1 MSVAKATPQLPTAMS
16 VSNTGALPNEATPAI
31 QSSAPIVVSSSPV
44 PVSSL
49 PSHPQQT
56 HTPTTFFTVSSPV
69 SSSAIV
75 TTMGPPSTPA
85 PQPHP
90 QLAPSSLQ
98 PQNHGA
104 PQGMQHPTI
113 PNVLPSPL
121 AQVQV
126 IHQPLHNPAYVQQL
140 YTPQQQML
148 LPGGLTIQSASMA
161 PTLQSLGMAPGGL
174 SLQLQ
179 SKGPLDPKT
188 QGVAVTG
195 PTLIPTSPLQTVNTL
210 GKGLGITTGNLVS
223 GPGQVVATGG
233 KSSIPGQVI
242 TAKSTT
248 VIQGQSGFVPATT
261 SQTVVIGQLG
271 VLSSQPSILP
281 TQSKGFLD
289 NQKGKSFVMGHAASL
304 PIRSPTIP
312 PSKVINHNTA
322 LQPKSPIFPS
332 PVSSVGSTAQ
342 VLTST
347 QLKQLTSS
355 PQLITTQATG
365 AMLAGHSHILGSF
378 QALGAPLGQGIT
390 WATPGGLQSPALL
403 AQNPIFIRSQQSDMF
418 IQSSPAAPGTI
429 QAVPVAAAATPGP
442 ISATSNHI
450 PKQKQV
456 RPAIS
461 VATQTA
467 VSTSVASHSHGP
479 LQRPQVKQRP
489 RTQVNRQPSTGGSV
503 THTPVPT
510 QTANTQT
517 QTQPTQHQKADA
529 ANQTKPTSEVRTPAS
544 TQNKSTATETK
555 QQAAQVRPNHI
566 SVVPITTAPK
576 TATTATNTV
585 STATS
590 MSVTPTKEKKEET
603 KMDTKQETA
612 VPLPV
617 PVTNGNHETPPP
629 EKKEE
634 AVKIQEP
641 PPPPPEPIKEKQLQK
656 AIVKPHVLTH
666 VIEGYVIQEGP
677 DPFPISRS
685 SLLTDTTNSK
695 PLQTEKQPKPE
706 VTTSTKVVLLDNKD
720 KSLKGSGEIA
730 KCEFC
735 GKLGPKSK
743 FKRSKRFCS
752 TSCAKR
758 YNVGCSKRLSLFPSP
773 DQQPVT
779 VTGKVIKKKI
789 GYKARKGWRKSQSGR
804 LSYNIAEWNQEL
816 NSTDHPVI
824 EMEAESEGSGKAEQG
839 TEENEGEETT
849 DTPSG
854 PESSMSPTTP
864 SSHREEMEVDLPYN
878 APFGNKNPLK
888 WTVQEVFDFVNGLPG
903 CSDYAEEFRSQEIDG
918 QALMLLKED
927 HLMSAMS
934 MKLGPAL
941 KICSHITSLKDEN
954 NT

>member
-210 GKGLGITTGNLVS
+210 G
-223 GPGQVVATGG
+223 
-233 KSSIPGQVI
+233 
-242 TAKSTT
+242 
-248 VIQGQSGFVPATT
+248 
-261 SQTVVIGQLG
+261 
-271 VLSSQPSILP
+271 
-281 TQSKGFLD
+281 
-289 NQKGKSFVMGHAASL
+289 
-304 PIRSPTIP
+304 
-312 PSKVINHNTA
+312 KVINHNTA

-804 LSYNIAEWNQEL
+804 LSYNIAEWQQNQEL

>member
-210 GKGLGITTGNLVS
+210 G
-223 GPGQVVATGG
+223 
-233 KSSIPGQVI
+233 
-242 TAKSTT
+242 
-248 VIQGQSGFVPATT
+248 
-261 SQTVVIGQLG
+261 
-271 VLSSQPSILP
+271 
-281 TQSKGFLD
+281 
-289 NQKGKSFVMGHAASL
+289 
-304 PIRSPTIP
+304 
-312 PSKVINHNTA
+312 KVINHNTA

-706 VTTSTKVVLLDNKD
+706 VTTSTK
-720 KSLKGSGEIA
+720 
-730 KCEFC
+730 
-735 GKLGPKSK
+735 
-743 FKRSKRFCS
+743 
-752 TSCAKR
+752 
-758 YNVGCSKRLSLFPSP
+758 
-773 DQQPVT
+773 
-779 VTGKVIKKKI
+779 GKVIKKKI

-804 LSYNIAEWNQEL
+804 LSYNIAEWQQNQEL

>member
-1 MSVAKATPQLPTAMS
+1 MSAAKATPQLPATMSMS
-16 VSNTGALPNEATPAI
+16 VSNTGVLTNEAAPAI
-31 QSSAPIVVSSSPV
+31 QSSASIVVSSSPISI
-44 PVSSL
+44 SSI

-69 SSSAIV
+69 SSAAVV

-98 PQNHGA
+98 PQNHAA
-104 PQGMQHPTI
+104 PQGIQHPTI

-161 PTLQSLGMAPGGL
+161 PTLQSLGMAPAGL

-210 GKGLGITTGNLVS
+210 GKGLGISTANLVS
-223 GPGQVVATGG
+223 GAGQVVATGG
-233 KSSIPGQVI
+233 KSSMPGQVI

-312 PSKVINHNTA
+312 PSKVINHNAA

-450 PKQKQV
+450 PKQKQ
-456 RPAIS
+456 
-461 VATQTA
+461 
-467 VSTSVASHSHGP
+467 
-479 LQRPQVKQRP
+479 
-489 RTQVNRQPSTGGSV
+489 
-503 THTPVPT
+503 
-510 QTANTQT
+510 
-517 QTQPTQHQKADA
+517 
-529 ANQTKPTSEVRTPAS
+529 
-544 TQNKSTATETK
+544 
-555 QQAAQVRPNHI
+555 
-566 SVVPITTAPK
+566 
-576 TATTATNTV
+576 
-585 STATS
+585 
-590 MSVTPTKEKKEET
+590 
-603 KMDTKQETA
+603 
-612 VPLPV
+612 
-617 PVTNGNHETPPP
+617 
-629 EKKEE
+629 
-634 AVKIQEP
+634 
-641 PPPPPEPIKEKQLQK
+641 
-656 AIVKPHVLTH
+656 
-666 VIEGYVIQEGP
+666 
-677 DPFPISRS
+677 ISRS

-779 VTGKVIKKKI
+779 VTGKVMKKKI

-804 LSYNIAEWNQEL
+804 LSYNIAEWQQNQEL
-816 NSTDHPVI
+816 NNADHSVI

-864 SSHREEMEVDLPYN
+864 SSHREEMEVDLPYT

-927 HLMSAMS
+927 HLMSAMN

>member
-289 NQKGKSFVMGHAASL
+289 NQKGKSF
-304 PIRSPTIP
+304 
-312 PSKVINHNTA
+312 VINHNTA

-706 VTTSTKVVLLDNKD
+706 VTTSTK
-720 KSLKGSGEIA
+720 
-730 KCEFC
+730 
-735 GKLGPKSK
+735 
-743 FKRSKRFCS
+743 
-752 TSCAKR
+752 
-758 YNVGCSKRLSLFPSP
+758 
-773 DQQPVT
+773 
-779 VTGKVIKKKI
+779 GKVIKKKI

-804 LSYNIAEWNQEL
+804 LSYNIAEWQQNQEL

>member
-1 MSVAKATPQLPTAMS
+1 MSAAKATPQLPATMSMS
-16 VSNTGALPNEATPAI
+16 VSNTGVLTNEAAPAI
-31 QSSAPIVVSSSPV
+31 QSSASIVVSSSPISI
-44 PVSSL
+44 SSI

-69 SSSAIV
+69 SSAAVV

-98 PQNHGA
+98 PQNHAA
-104 PQGMQHPTI
+104 PQGIQHPTI

-161 PTLQSLGMAPGGL
+161 PTLQSLGMAPAGL

-210 GKGLGITTGNLVS
+210 GKGLGISTANLVS
-223 GPGQVVATGG
+223 GAGQVVATGG
-233 KSSIPGQVI
+233 KSSMPGQVI

-289 NQKGKSFVMGHAASL
+289 NQKGKSFV
-304 PIRSPTIP
+304 
-312 PSKVINHNTA
+312 INHNAA

-450 PKQKQV
+450 PKQKQ
-456 RPAIS
+456 
-461 VATQTA
+461 
-467 VSTSVASHSHGP
+467 
-479 LQRPQVKQRP
+479 
-489 RTQVNRQPSTGGSV
+489 
-503 THTPVPT
+503 
-510 QTANTQT
+510 
-517 QTQPTQHQKADA
+517 
-529 ANQTKPTSEVRTPAS
+529 
-544 TQNKSTATETK
+544 
-555 QQAAQVRPNHI
+555 
-566 SVVPITTAPK
+566 
-576 TATTATNTV
+576 
-585 STATS
+585 
-590 MSVTPTKEKKEET
+590 
-603 KMDTKQETA
+603 
-612 VPLPV
+612 
-617 PVTNGNHETPPP
+617 
-629 EKKEE
+629 
-634 AVKIQEP
+634 
-641 PPPPPEPIKEKQLQK
+641 
-656 AIVKPHVLTH
+656 
-666 VIEGYVIQEGP
+666 
-677 DPFPISRS
+677 ISRS

-779 VTGKVIKKKI
+779 VTGKVMKKKI

-804 LSYNIAEWNQEL
+804 LSYNIAEWQQNQEL
-816 NSTDHPVI
+816 NNADHSVI

-864 SSHREEMEVDLPYN
+864 SSHREEMEVDLPYT

-927 HLMSAMS
+927 HLMSAMN

>member
-210 GKGLGITTGNLVS
+210 GK
-223 GPGQVVATGG
+223 
-233 KSSIPGQVI
+233 
-242 TAKSTT
+242 
-248 VIQGQSGFVPATT
+248 
-261 SQTVVIGQLG
+261 
-271 VLSSQPSILP
+271 
-281 TQSKGFLD
+281 
-289 NQKGKSFVMGHAASL
+289 VMGHAASL

-804 LSYNIAEWNQEL
+804 LSYNIAEWQQNQEL